1 MAGTDRTQ
9 LPAEATARQP
19 AIILVR
25 PQLGE
30 NIGAAAR
37 AMLNFGLTEMR
48 IVKPRGGWPSK
59 AARAM
64 ASGAD
69 VVLDRAR
76 VFATVDEAIGDLA
89 RVLATSARPRG
100 MVKRVITPAMAAK
113 QARKAEAAGEKL
125 GILFGPERTGL
136 TNDEVAMADA
146 AIAIPANPSYA
157 SFNLAQAVLLLSY
170 EWFRAG
176 PMPKSPASAKAERA
190 AAAPAR
196 REDIL
201 HLFRHLEDELD
212 RCGFLKPPEKRP
224 RMVRNIR
231 NVFTRAHL
239 TDQEVRTLRGVIV
252 GLVGRPPIPKKPG
265 KKVASP

>member
-9 LPAEATARQP
+9 VAAEAATRGP

-59 AARAM
+59 SARAM

-69 VVLDRAR
+69 IVLDRAR
-76 VFATVDEAIGDLA
+76 VFATFEEATADLQ
-89 RVLATSARPRG
+89 RVLATTARPRG
-100 MVKRVITPAMAAK
+100 MVKRVIAPAAAAK
-113 QARKAEAAGEKL
+113 QARRADAAGEKL

-136 TNDEVAMADA
+136 TNDEVAIADA
-146 AIAIPANPSYA
+146 AITIPSNPSYA
-157 SFNLAQAVLLLSY
+157 SFNLAQAVLLIGY

-190 AAAPAR
+190 VATPATRAA
-196 REDIL
+196 IL
-201 HLFRHLEDELD
+201 HLFHHLEDELD
-212 RCGFLKPPEKRP
+212 RGGFLKPPEKRP

-231 NVFTRAHL
+231 NIFTRAHL

-252 GLVGRPPIPKKPG
+252 GLVGRPPIPKRPRS
-265 KKVASP
+265 KVTSP